1 MIQAKGVIIT
11 LSHPGLIKGPHPL
24 PKLFMKVLLRFFAIF
39 IITTKR
45 MFAQRGLVL
54 ATTLGI
60 ISAVALSMSI
70 PIYSDGVYQTIL
82 ESTVGP
88 ASSDSSQSFRPP
100 FAFLYRYVGEWSGPL
115 KFDKLQPIDAYL
127 SGPVVSDLGMK
138 SRLFVRF
145 FRTDNFKLFPAD
157 TGSYDSTAEPLT
169 YANFAT
175 VNDLEKHVTLVEGGY
190 PADAPAQAGGPI
202 DILLSD
208 ETAAKLGLHPGE
220 LYDAFIARGAGVS
233 KKVITQRVRVAGL
246 WKPIDPTDIYWF
258 YSSTG
263 FDTTMFV
270 SEKIFTDSV
279 LPILDN
285 DVNHAVWYWVMDGSK
300 VQSSDVPGM
309 LGRIASTRQK
319 AINLLD
325 GLRLDLSPEEIL
337 QQYQKS
343 AQSLTIYLY
352 AFSLPLLFMILTFIS
367 LVVDMVVGRR
377 RNEIAV
383 LRSRGSTILQVLG
396 MAAME
401 SLILG
406 IVGMA
411 FGTPAAQVV
420 AQFFGKTKSFLDFTA
435 ATSMHTQ
442 VTLSAVRFGLV
453 TVAVALVAQ
462 VIPTLSA
469 SRYTIISYKQDRA
482 RQIRPPWWRRVGLDF
497 LLLIPAGYGIYLL
510 SQDLPLIPGG
520 KPALSGSPFQNPLL
534 LLVPA
539 LAIFSVTLLL
549 LRVLPLLMRVVAWF
563 FSHTRSVGMLM
574 AARYLARTSSGY
586 SAPLILLIMTLSLS
600 TFTSTLAQTLDRHTH
615 DQTYYSVGADLNVVE
630 MGELQGGSGSSRG
643 AAAAPQASSSSS
655 GGDATPV
662 EKWVFLPV
670 AEHLKVP
677 GVQAAARVAVTGI
690 RITTDNGEIRGVYDG
705 IDRIDFP
712 KVAFWRRDF
721 AYQQL
726 GDLMNDLALTSE
738 GVLVSTDVLA
748 NYHLKIGDAL
758 KINTYQFDETKTMTF
773 KIMGAFNYWPG
784 WYPQQDGPLIVGNL
798 DYFYEQVGGEFP
810 YDVWLKLDPTV
821 PIKPVLDG
829 IQKMYGV
836 VLRSD
841 VSSTILSAAQLRPE
855 RQGFFGLLS
864 VGFAALAFLT
874 VLGFLLYALF
884 SFQRRFIELGMLR
897 AIGLSSG
904 QMLAFL
910 ASELAFLFLAGL
922 AAGTGLGVWV
932 SNLFIPHLQVG
943 SDMASLVPP
952 FVVHIDWGSVFQVY
966 ILFGTLFVA
975 ALAVL
980 GILLMRMKIFQAIKL
995 GESV

>member
-1 MIQAKGVIIT
+1 M
-11 LSHPGLIKGPHPL
+11 
-24 PKLFMKVLLRFFAIF
+24 
-39 IITTKR
+39 
-45 MFAQRGLVL
+45 
-54 ATTLGI
+54 
-60 ISAVALSMSI
+60 
-70 PIYSDGVYQTIL
+70 
-82 ESTVGP
+82 
-88 ASSDSSQSFRPP
+88 
-100 FAFLYRYVGEWSGPL
+100 
-115 KFDKLQPIDAYL
+115 
-127 SGPVVSDLGMK
+127 
-138 SRLFVRF
+138 
-145 FRTDNFKLFPAD
+145 
-157 TGSYDSTAEPLT
+157 
-169 YANFAT
+169 
-175 VNDLEKHVTLVEGGY
+175 
-190 PADAPAQAGGPI
+190 
-202 DILLSD
+202 LLSD
-208 ETAAKLGLHPGE
+208 DTAGKLGLHTGE
-220 LYDAFIARGAGVS
+220 LYDAFIARGSGIS
-233 KKVITQRVRVAGL
+233 KKVITQRIRIAGI
-246 WKPIDPTDIYWF
+246 WKPNDPADIYWF

-270 SEKIFTDSV
+270 PEKTFTGAV
-279 LPILDN
+279 LPLLDN

-300 VQSSDVPGM
+300 VQSTDVPSM

-319 AINLLD
+319 AINLLA

-337 QQYQKS
+337 QEYQRS

-396 MAAME
+396 MAALE

-406 IVGMA
+406 VGGMV

-510 SQDLPLIPGG
+510 SQDLPLTPGG

-539 LAIFSVTLLL
+539 LAIFAITLLL
-549 LRVLPLLMRVVAWF
+549 LRVLPLLMRLVAWF

-615 DQTYYSVGADLNVVE
+615 DQTYYSVGADMNVVE
-630 MGELQGGSGSSRG
+630 LGELQGGNGGGRG
-643 AAAAPQASSSSS
+643 APAAAPASSSTS
-655 GGDATPV
+655 GDTIPV

-670 AEHLKVP
+670 SEHLKVP

-690 RITTDNGEIRGVYDG
+690 RITTESGEVKGVFNG

-721 AYQQL
+721 AYPQL
-726 GDLMNDLALTSE
+726 GDLMNDLARTSE
-738 GVLVSTDVLA
+738 GVLVSSDLLS
-748 NYHLKIGDAL
+748 NYRLKIGDSL
-758 KINTYQFDETKTMTF
+758 QISTYQFDETKSLTF
-773 KIMGAFNYWPG
+773 KIMGAFNYFPG
-784 WYPQQDGPLIVGNL
+784 WYPQTDGPLVVGNL

-810 YDVWLKLDPTV
+810 YDVWLKVDPAA
-821 PIKPVLDG
+821 PVQPLLDG
-829 IQKMYGV
+829 IQKLYGMM
-836 VLRSD
+836 LRSQ
-841 VSSTILSAAQLRPE
+841 VSSVMLSTEQLRPE

-864 VGFAALAFLT
+864 VGFVALAFLT

-943 SDMASLVPP
+943 NDMASLVPP
-952 FVVHIDWGSVFQVY
+952 FVVHVDWGSVFQVY
-966 ILFGTLFVA
+966 ILFGSLFVA
-975 ALAVL
+975 ALLVL

>member
-1 MIQAKGVIIT
+1 
-11 LSHPGLIKGPHPL
+11 
-24 PKLFMKVLLRFFAIF
+24 
-39 IITTKR
+39 
-45 MFAQRGLVL
+45 
-54 ATTLGI
+54 
-60 ISAVALSMSI
+60 
-70 PIYSDGVYQTIL
+70 
-82 ESTVGP
+82 
-88 ASSDSSQSFRPP
+88 
-100 FAFLYRYVGEWSGPL
+100 
-115 KFDKLQPIDAYL
+115 
-127 SGPVVSDLGMK
+127 
-138 SRLFVRF
+138 
-145 FRTDNFKLFPAD
+145 
-157 TGSYDSTAEPLT
+157 
-169 YANFAT
+169 
-175 VNDLEKHVTLVEGGY
+175 
-190 PADAPAQAGGPI
+190 
-202 DILLSD
+202 
-208 ETAAKLGLHPGE
+208 
-220 LYDAFIARGAGVS
+220 
-233 KKVITQRVRVAGL
+233 
-246 WKPIDPTDIYWF
+246 
-258 YSSTG
+258 
-263 FDTTMFV
+263 MFV
-270 SEKIFTDSV
+270 PDQTFVNRV

-285 DVNHAVWYWVMDGSK
+285 NVNHAVWYWVMDGSK
-300 VQSSDVPGM
+300 VQSTDVPAM

-319 AINLLD
+319 AINLLN

-337 QQYQKS
+337 QEYQTS

-383 LRSRGSTILQVLG
+383 LRSRGSTVLQVLG

-406 IVGMA
+406 VGGMV
-411 FGTPAAQVV
+411 FGTPLAQVV

-435 ATSMHTQ
+435 VTSMHTQ

-510 SQDLPLIPGG
+510 NQDLPLVPGG

-539 LAIFSVTLLL
+539 LAIFAVTLLL
-549 LRVLPLLMRVVAWF
+549 LRVLPLLMRLVAWF

-600 TFTSTLAQTLDRHTH
+600 TFTSTLAQTLDKHTH
-615 DQTYYSVGADLNVVE
+615 DQTYYSVGADLNVNE
-630 MGELQGGSGSSRG
+630 LGELQGGPSAGPGG
-643 AAAAPQASSSSS
+643 AAPAAATTSSPADPNS
-655 GGDATPV
+655 TP
-662 EKWVFLPV
+662 KWVFLPV
-670 AEHLKVP
+670 TEHLKVP
-677 GVQAAARVAVTGI
+677 GVQAAARVAVTGV
-690 RITTDNGEIRGVYDG
+690 RIITSTDQVKGLYYG

-738 GVLVSTDVLA
+738 GVLVSTDILA
-748 NYHLKIGDAL
+748 NYHLKIGDTL
-758 KINTYQFDETKTMTF
+758 TIDTYQFDESRNLNF
-773 KIMGAFNYWPG
+773 KIMGAFNYFPG
-784 WYPQQDGPLIVGNL
+784 WYPAQDGPLIVGNL
-798 DYFYEQVGGEFP
+798 DYFYEEVGGEFP
-810 YDVWLKLDPTV
+810 YDVWLKIDPKA
-821 PIKPVLDG
+821 PIKPLLDG
-829 IQKMYGV
+829 IQKLYGV
-836 VLRSD
+836 VLSSS
-841 VSSTILSAAQLRPE
+841 VSSTILTTEELRPE

-922 AAGTGLGVWV
+922 GAGTGLGVWV
-932 SNLFIPHLQVG
+932 SNLFIPHLQIG
-943 SDMASLVPP
+943 NDMASLVPP
-952 FVVHIDWGSVFQVY
+952 FVVNINWGSVFQVY
-966 ILFGTLFVA
+966 ILFVLLFVA
-975 ALAVL
+975 ALVVL

>member
-1 MIQAKGVIIT
+1 
-11 LSHPGLIKGPHPL
+11 
-24 PKLFMKVLLRFFAIF
+24 MKFILRFFAIF

-82 ESTVGP
+82 ESAEGP
-88 ASSDSSQSFRPP
+88 ASSDSATFRPP
-100 FAFLYRYVGEWSGPL
+100 FAFLYRYVGEWSGPIT
-115 KFDKLQPIDAYL
+115 FDKLAPIDAYL
-127 SGPVVSDLGMK
+127 SGPVVSDLAMK
-138 SRLFVRF
+138 SKLFVRF

-175 VNDLEKHVTLVEGGY
+175 VNDLEKHITLVEGAF
-190 PADAPAQAGGPI
+190 PAAEAASNGGPI

-208 ETAAKLGLHPGE
+208 ETAAKLGLHTGE

-233 KKVITQRVRVAGL
+233 KKVITQRVRIAGI
-246 WKPIDPTDIYWF
+246 WKPIDPNDIYWF

-270 SEKIFTDSV
+270 PEKTFINVV

-285 DVNHAVWYWVMDGSK
+285 DVNHAVWYYVMDGTK
-300 VQSSDVPGM
+300 VQSSDVPSM

-319 AINLLD
+319 AINLLN

-396 MAAME
+396 MGALE

-406 IVGMA
+406 VGGMI

-435 ATSMHTQ
+435 ATDMHTQ
-442 VTLSAVRFGLV
+442 ITLSAVRFGLV

-497 LLLIPAGYGIYLL
+497 LLCIPAGYGIYLL
-510 SQDLPLIPGG
+510 NQDLPLVPGG

-539 LAIFSVTLLL
+539 LAIFAVTLLL

-615 DQTYYSVGADLNVVE
+615 DQTYYSVGADMNVVE
-630 MGELQGGSGSSRG
+630 LGELQGGS
-643 AAAAPQASSSSS
+643 AAPPGGAAPQAASSSSS
-655 GGDATPV
+655 SAGDTTTPP

-670 AEHLKVP
+670 SEHLKIP
-677 GVQAAARVAVTGI
+677 GVQAAARVAVTGV
-690 RITTDNGEIRGVYDG
+690 RITTPDGEVKGIYDG

-726 GDLMNDLALTSE
+726 GDLMNDLARTSE
-738 GVLVSTDVLA
+738 GVLVSTDILS

-758 KINTYQFDETKTMTF
+758 TISAYQFDETKVMTF
-773 KIMGAFNYWPG
+773 KIMGAFNYFPG

-798 DYFYEQVGGEFP
+798 DYFYESVGGEFP
-810 YDVWLKLDPTV
+810 YDVWLKVNPAA
-821 PIKPVLDG
+821 PIQPLLDG
-829 IQKMYGV
+829 IQKLYGV
-836 VLRSD
+836 MLRSD
-841 VSSTILSAAQLRPE
+841 VSSTILTAAQLAPE

-864 VGFAALAFLT
+864 VGFVALAFLT

-910 ASELAFLFLAGL
+910 ASELAFLFMAGL

-943 SDMASLVPP
+943 NDMASLVPP

-966 ILFGTLFVA
+966 ILFGSLFVA
-975 ALAVL
+975 ALVVL
-980 GILLMRMKIFQAIKL
+980 GIMLMRMKIFQAIKL